1 MAENPIEELLKKLIN
16 DPALLKNLET
26 MAKQSVKDTLK
37 EKQRKRE
44 LDRFGSLDY
53 VNKIVKTCKLCGS
66 ASIFYAPM
74 IWDKIDKLHRASCLS
89 GILCE
94 EWTLLELRTVR
105 QTALS
110 CNCCAEVLMSTPK
123 ETLIKMLITRAN
135 MV

>member
-1 MAENPIEELLKKLIN
+1 MSNPIEELLKKLIN

-26 MAKQSVKDTLK
+26 MAKQSVKETLK
-37 EKQRKRE
+37 ERQRKRE

-66 ASIFYAPM
+66 ISTFYAPM
-74 IWDKIDKLHRASCLS
+74 IWDKVDKLHRASCLS

-105 QTALS
+105 QTAPS
-110 CNCCAEVLMSTPK
+110 CNCCTEVLRHAPK
-123 ETLIKMLITRAN
+123 ETLIKMLIMRAN